1 MTALHFL
8 RRLIMALDFTVEDV
22 IHKVTAK
29 LGLWFDDG
37 RFLPVKAAV
46 ARRLRER
53 RTNRRKFEKNHK
65 ASVLSW
71 P

>member
-8 RRLIMALDFTVEDV
+8 RRLIMALDFTVKDI
-22 IHKVTAK
+22 IHKVTAE
-29 LGLWFDDG
+29 LGRRFDDG
-37 RFLPVKAAV
+37 RFLPVKTAI

-53 RTNRRKFEKNHK
+53 RTNRREFKKSHK

-71 P
+71 L